1 MIITITGTPGVGK
14 TYIAKRLA
22 GKNFE
27 YFDLNK
33 YIKEKKLFDNY
44 DKKAKTYDV
53 NVKKIKNSDYI
64 FEKNLGVKSNGLKK
78 LLKLFGNKTKNE
90 KTTIKKIKFTELK
103 KLLQKEEGVII
114 DSHLS
119 HYLKSDLCI
128 VVKSDIKKIRMQLN
142 ERKYSKNK
150 IEDNIQSEIFDIC
163 LEEARKEKNN
173 VIILEN

>member
-33 YIKEKKLFDNY
+33 YIKEQKMFDKY

-53 NVKKIKNSDYI
+53 NAKKIKNNNYL
-64 FEKNLGVKSNGLKK
+64 FEKNLGVKSDGLKK
-78 LLKLFGNKTKNE
+78 LLKLFRDN
-90 KTTIKKIKFTELK
+90 TTTDKRMKFTELK
-103 KLLQKEEGVII
+103 KLLQGEEGIII

-119 HYLKSDLCI
+119 YYLKSDLCI
-128 VVKSDIKKIRMQLN
+128 VVKSDIKKIRSRLN
-142 ERKYSKNK
+142 ERRYSKSK

-163 LEEARKEKNN
+163 LEEARTEKNN
-173 VIILEN
+173 ANKIVILEN